1 MSLPFVRSG
10 DTSQPTQSVPHPLKG
25 VWADFVEEDYNAD
38 TSDPERVQILGDV
51 DEWPVKAPVWLHCPL
66 DSGQLQTFAR
76 RVFVSGHRNPL
87 RQLRLKVF
95 QVTTSTSRT
104 HIPPAPFP
112 NTTSKI

>member
-51 DEWPVKAPVWLHCPL
+51 DEWPIKGPVWLHCPQSFGPPDAEL
-66 DSGQLQTFAR
+66 YGP
-76 RVFVSGHRNPL
+76 VF
-87 RQLRLKVF
+87 F
-95 QVTTSTSRT
+95 
-104 HIPPAPFP
+104 I
-112 NTTSKI
+112 